1 MKPFVAAL
9 AIVVLGGC
17 FYGGPYR
24 YISERSEPTATM
36 THRAERSPSADIS
49 LHRLYSSLE
58 TTFFVF
64 PNRCPESINRPWSM
78 GKSLGNIK
86 HDGRGQE
93 LKVTIPADE
102 LVVVYSRSSIPRLTN
117 SVSCEHSVGFV
128 PSTGEHYQFVFHL
141 SPGECTVE
149 ITDES
154 GAIVPLA
161 DDSTCKEQRA
171 ARSNTLGSP
180 DGAGPP

>member
-1 MKPFVAAL
+1 MKPFLAAL

-24 YISERSEPTATM
+24 YIPERGEPTATM

-49 LHRLYSSLE
+49 LHRLYSSLL
-58 TTFFVF
+58 TAFFVF
-64 PNRCPESINRPWSM
+64 PNRCPESIDRSSSM
-78 GKSLGNIK
+78 GKSLGTIK
-86 HDGRGQE
+86 HDGRGRE
-93 LKVTIPADE
+93 LRVTIPADE

-128 PSTGEHYQFVFHL
+128 PSTGEHYQFRFKL

-161 DDSTCKEQRA
+161 DDSTCEEQRV
-171 ARSNTLGSP
+171 ARSNALGSS
-180 DGAGPP
+180 DGADPR